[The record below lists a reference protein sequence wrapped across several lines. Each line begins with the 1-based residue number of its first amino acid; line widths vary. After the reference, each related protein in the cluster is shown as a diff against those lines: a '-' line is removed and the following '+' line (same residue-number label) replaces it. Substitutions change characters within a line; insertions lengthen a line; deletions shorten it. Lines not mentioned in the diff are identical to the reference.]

1 MPEGAVKESPRIA
14 RLVRTVLDAAGG
26 SGMPAVTLSWAQ
38 SLDGSIAAADGART
52 ALSGPQSLALTHR
65 LRSLHAGILV
75 GIGTVLADDPLL
87 TVRLVE
93 GPSPRPIV
101 LDSRLRFPLSARL
114 LARTDLHPWIFH
126 DRGAPAENA
135 RELASRGAR
144 LFPLDLSAGGLP
156 LEKTLGVLCSE
167 GISTLMVEGGARVL
181 RSFLSSRLACQ
192 AVVTISPVTLDG
204 IRVYRDPAEA
214 GRLPDLLD
222 QEQERCGQDTVIWG
236 RLAGAGG
243 REGP

>member
-14 RLVRTVLDAAGG
+14 RLVRTLLDAAG
-26 SGMPAVTLSWAQ
+26 STGMPAVTLSWAQ

-87 TVRLVE
+87 NVRLVE

-101 LDSRLRFPLSARL
+101 LDSRLRLPLGSRL
-114 LARTDLHPWIFH
+114 LARTDLRPWIFH
-126 DRGAPAENA
+126 DRSAPAENA
-135 RELASRGAR
+135 RELARRGAR
-144 LFPLDLSAGGLP
+144 LFALELGDAGLP
-156 LEKTLGVLCSE
+156 LGEALAILRSE
-167 GISTLMVEGGARVL
+167 GISSLMVEGGARVL
-181 RSFLSSRLACQ
+181 RSFLSGRLACQ
-192 AVVTISPVTLDG
+192 AVVTVSPVTLDG
-204 IRVYRDPAEA
+204 IRVYLDRGDAA
-214 GRLPDLLD
+214 RLPDLRD

-236 RLAGAGG
+236 RL
-243 REGP
+243 